1 MIHKVRH
8 LVSRFIEM
16 GRPVVSEVDD
26 DRFAAERLSAAEL
39 RLWRMMDPRDRR
51 HSVEVT
57 KRFVVAFPGATR
69 AEVAGV
75 LLHDVG
81 KAATKLGRCG
91 RAIATILPLT
101 RAMII
106 YRDHERL
113 GGRMLAEIGSEHRTI
128 ELVDGSCNDEVA
140 RALRDA
146 DDA

>member
-8 LVSRFIEM
+8 FVSRFIEM

-39 RLWRMMDPRDRR
+39 RLWTMMDPRDRR
-51 HSVEVT
+51 HSVQVA
-57 KRFVVAFPGATR
+57 KRFTTMCPSAVR
-69 AEVAGV
+69 AEVAGA

-81 KAATKLGRCG
+81 KAATDLGRWG

-106 YRDHERL
+106 CRDHERL

-128 ELVDGSCNDEVA
+128 ELVDGTCNDEVA
-140 RALRDA
+140 QALRDA